1 MLKLQTHIRQGLAT
15 ALLMLLIPCGASPQS
30 SFTGC
35 PGCWR
40 NQSVMNGHGAASSTD
55 PRRVINVRIDGSWG
69 SQTPQNVWNGVCAGS
84 QGSGCSNV
92 PGPSAI
98 SMWDAVPTYY
108 YLQLTQDQNQP
119 NGTTDIRISRD
130 SSWTHGTA
138 CASTALSGPY
148 VPDPQEAGHQ
158 LKQVNDITI
167 HLPPGSE
174 NWSQSQLACVIGH
187 EMGHAMGLVD
197 VYGGCS
203 ASVMNQ
209 NQNQGNGC
217 ATGCDRTQVSNIDVV
232 SVNQQAGNR
241 LGCNRNFVPA
251 TQHIEPGGGFQ
262 DPTPY
267 RYAPT
272 CYYYYDAIDLYYC
285 GYVSI
290 YDGSCHPDTP
300 PEYIGTIYVLTDV
313 ICF

>member
-119 NGTTDIRISRD
+119 NGTTDIRITRD
-130 SSWTHGTA
+130 ASWTHGTA

-209 NQNQGNGC
+209 NQNQVT
-217 ATGCDRTQVSNIDVV
+217 AQLDVSNSGIKYTVV
-232 SVNQQAGNR
+232 SVNQQAEIG
-241 LGCNRNFVPA
+241 LDA
-251 TQHIEPGGGFQ
+251 IEISSPQLNTSSLAGI
-262 DPTPY
+262 P
-267 RYAPT
+267 RSYALSVCPT